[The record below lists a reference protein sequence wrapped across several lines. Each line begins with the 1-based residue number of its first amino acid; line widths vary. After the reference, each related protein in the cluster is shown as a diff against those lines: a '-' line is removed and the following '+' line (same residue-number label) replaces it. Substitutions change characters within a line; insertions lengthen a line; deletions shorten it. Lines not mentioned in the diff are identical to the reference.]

1 MKNLK
6 RLFILFVALCVFA
19 VGTVRAEE
27 VGTVEDTT
35 VTEVAPGVVVNEEG
49 ETLVENN
56 EIVDEDGEAEVEAD
70 DSFTVGAD
78 SLLDFALDTLP
89 EGAVVAG
96 EEETYRDAEMV
107 LEEDVEEKREEKEAN
122 IVAIL
127 IVVVLIAAFLVGGI
141 VLLSKKSK
149 TEEVKEEK

>member
-6 RLFILFVALCVFA
+6 RLFILFLAFGVFA

-27 VGTVEDTT
+27 VIEEPTIEETT
-35 VTEVAPGVVVNEEG
+35 PGVVVDDNG

-56 EIVDEDGEAEVEAD
+56 EIVDEDGEAKSDGE
-70 DSFTVGAD
+70 DSYTVDAD

-89 EGAVVAG
+89 EGAVVAD
-96 EEETYRDAEMV
+96 EEDTYRDAEMV
-107 LEEDVEEKREEKEAN
+107 LEDDLEEEKEEKEAN

-141 VLLSKKSK
+141 VLLGKKSK
-149 TEEVKEEK
+149 AVEIKKEEK

>member
-6 RLFILFVALCVFA
+6 RLFILFLAFGVFT

-27 VGTVEDTT
+27 VIEEPTIEETT
-35 VTEVAPGVVVNEEG
+35 PGVVVDDNG

-56 EIVDEDGEAEVEAD
+56 EIVDEDGEAKSDGE
-70 DSFTVGAD
+70 DSYTVDAD

-89 EGAVVAG
+89 EGAVVAD
-96 EEETYRDAEMV
+96 EENTYRDAEMV
-107 LEEDVEEKREEKEAN
+107 LEDDLEDKKEEKEAN

-141 VLLSKKSK
+141 VLLGKKNK
-149 TEEVKEEK
+149 TEEVKTEEK

>member
-6 RLFILFVALCVFA
+6 RLFILFLAFGVFT

-27 VGTVEDTT
+27 VIEEPTIEETT
-35 VTEVAPGVVVNEEG
+35 PGVVVDDNG

-56 EIVDEDGEAEVEAD
+56 EIVDEDGEAKSDGE
-70 DSFTVGAD
+70 DSYTVDAD

-89 EGAVVAG
+89 EGAVVAD
-96 EEETYRDAEMV
+96 EEDTYRDAEMV
-107 LEEDVEEKREEKEAN
+107 LEDDLEDKKEEKEAN

-141 VLLSKKSK
+141 VLLGKKNK
-149 TEEVKEEK
+149 TEEVKTEEK

>member
-6 RLFILFVALCVFA
+6 RLFILFLAFGVFA

-27 VGTVEDTT
+27 VIEEPTIEETT
-35 VTEVAPGVVVNEEG
+35 PGVVVDDNG

-56 EIVDEDGEAEVEAD
+56 EIVDEDGEAKSDGE
-70 DSFTVGAD
+70 DSYTVDAD

-89 EGAVVAG
+89 EGAVVAD
-96 EEETYRDAEMV
+96 EEDTYRDAEMV
-107 LEEDVEEKREEKEAN
+107 LEDDLEDKKEEKEAN

-141 VLLSKKSK
+141 VLLGKKNK
-149 TEEVKEEK
+149 TEEVKTEEK

>member
-6 RLFILFVALCVFA
+6 RLFILFLAFGVFA

-27 VGTVEDTT
+27 VIEEPTIEETT
-35 VTEVAPGVVVNEEG
+35 PGVVVDDNG

-56 EIVDEDGEAEVEAD
+56 EIVDEDGEAKSEGE
-70 DSFTVGAD
+70 DSYTVDAD

-89 EGAVVAG
+89 EGAVVAD
-96 EEETYRDAEMV
+96 EEDTYRDAEMV
-107 LEEDVEEKREEKEAN
+107 LEDDLEDKKEEKEAN

-141 VLLSKKSK
+141 VLLGKKNK
-149 TEEVKEEK
+149 TEEVKTEEK